1 MSDNR
6 SSAGKGM
13 GVTALVLGILGV
25 VCSFIPCF
33 GVFAIIFGI
42 LAIIFGAVGLNQAK
56 KGGGSQKMPRAGL
69 VLGIISTVFTIIW
82 WLSFAAAVA
91 DSASD
96 FEDAMKEYE
105 NAIEA
110 FE

>member
-1 MSDNR
+1 MSDNQ
-6 SSAGKGM
+6 STAGKGM

-33 GVFAIIFGI
+33 GLFAIIFGI

-56 KGGGSQKMPRAGL
+56 KGGGSQKMPKAGL
-69 VLGIISTVFTIIW
+69 VLGIISFVFAILW
-82 WLSFAAAVA
+82 YALFVAAVA
-91 DSASD
+91 DSAAE
-96 FEDAMKEYE
+96 FENAM